1 VVGKGQAEIY
11 TIGYG
16 IDSTTL
22 CPDTTGTYQSS
33 GSRPRATTL
42 LADMATTSTDNA
54 YGTSTDCTTDENGDG
69 DHYFCEDKTG
79 NLAAVFKQ
87 VAIDSV
93 KRARLIDV
101 D

>member
-1 VVGKGQAEIY
+1 MA
-11 TIGYG
+11 
-16 IDSTTL
+16 STDHAL
-22 CPDTTGTYQSS
+22 PRYQRDVSEQ
-33 GSRPRATTL
+33 GSRPRATTA
-42 LADMATTSTDNA
+42 LADMATNSTDNA
-54 YGTSTDCTTDENGDG
+54 SRASTDCSDDENTDG

-87 VAIDSV
+87 IAIESV